1 MTEKLA
7 IGVDVGGTNT
17 VTGLVDTEGKTHGE
31 RSFKTREYPYF
42 EEYVE
47 RLVQDIEALRR
58 SAPGTERAGIGI
70 GVPNGN

>member
-42 EEYVE
+42 EDYVE
-47 RLVQDIEALRR
+47 RLVQDI
-58 SAPGTERAGIGI
+58 
-70 GVPNGN
+70 